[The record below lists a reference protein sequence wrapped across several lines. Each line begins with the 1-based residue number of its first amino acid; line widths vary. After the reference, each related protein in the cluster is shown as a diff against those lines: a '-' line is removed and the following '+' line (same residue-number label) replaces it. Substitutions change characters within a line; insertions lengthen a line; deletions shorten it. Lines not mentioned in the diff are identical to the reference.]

1 MSSWRLIA
9 EHRLRSGKIMFV
21 KILKSKLH
29 RATVT
34 ETKLHY
40 PGSIAIDS
48 ALMEAA
54 GILPYES
61 VLVADIDNG
70 NRLETYVV
78 PAEADS
84 GRIVILGAA
93 AQLIKPKD
101 IVIILGFGYLE
112 PDEAK
117 DFKPKVVVLD
127 ENNKV
132 RKNE

>member
-1 MSSWRLIA
+1 ML
-9 EHRLRSGKIMFV
+9 V
-21 KILKSKLH
+21 KVLKSKLH

-34 ETKLHY
+34 DTKLHY

-61 VLVADIDNG
+61 VLVADITSG

-84 GRIVILGAA
+84 GKIIMLGAA
-93 AQLIKPKD
+93 AQLIKTKD
-101 IVIILGFGYLE
+101 IVIILGFAFLT

-117 DFKPKVVVLD
+117 EFKPKVVILD
-127 ENNKV
+127 ENNKI
-132 RKNE
+132 KPADKD

>member
-1 MSSWRLIA
+1 
-9 EHRLRSGKIMFV
+9 MFV

-34 ETKLHY
+34 DTKLHY

-61 VLVADIDNG
+61 VLVADVNNG
-70 NRLETYVV
+70 SRLETYVV
-78 PAEADS
+78 PAEANS
-84 GRIVILGAA
+84 GQVIVLGAA

-101 IVIILGFGYLE
+101 IVIILGFAYCTPE
-112 PDEAK
+112 EAAK
-117 DFKPKVVVLD
+117 LKPKIVVLD
-127 ENNKV
+127 ENNKI
-132 RKNE
+132 KDNG

>member
-1 MSSWRLIA
+1 
-9 EHRLRSGKIMFV
+9 MFV

-29 RATVT
+29 RARVT

-61 VLVADIDNG
+61 VLIADLNNG

-78 PAEADS
+78 PAEAGS
-84 GRIVILGAA
+84 RQIVVLGAA

-101 IVIILGFGYLE
+101 IVIIIGFGFFTPE
-112 PDEAK
+112 EARE
-117 DFKPKVVVLD
+117 FKPKVAVLD
-127 ENNKV
+127 ENN
-132 RKNE
+132 NITN